1 MQLSNLPQLL
11 ADLPM
16 RDIATFA
23 IILTLVRLALVRIPA
38 AAARAFSEVL
48 EAALIAVVLVFM
60 IIQPFVMKT
69 FYIPSGSML
78 PTLIDDDHI
87 VVNKLG
93 FRLHAPHDDD
103 VVVFV
108 APPQAL
114 EESPDSGPSDGGPTY
129 YIKRLIGR
137 AGEVITASR
146 GYVEIDGR
154 EFSHTDIR
162 RQFGVLDQDKQHV
175 KIEANDLLIYET
187 SWKRYTAT
195 QVAAQFDEPGQTVV
209 FHPGVT
215 YRNGQPLSEP
225 FIAEDPDYDLKIVD
239 GHSVRFDDVRQ
250 TRVDGAD
257 PTPQQSTEYANAKP
271 GPVPAGDVFVM
282 GDNRNDSNDSTYWG
296 PLQANRLVGR
306 ASAIFWPVNRMHAV
320 R

>member
-1 MQLSNLPQLL
+1 MQLSNLPQVL

-23 IILTLVRLALVRIPA
+23 IILTLIRLALVRIPA

-87 VVNKLG
+87 VVDKLG
-93 FRLHAPHDDD
+93 FRLHPPHDDD

-114 EESPDSGPSDGGPTY
+114 EESPDTGPSDGGPTY

-137 AGEVITASR
+137 AGEIITASH
-146 GYVEIDGR
+146 GYIEING
-154 EFSHTDIR
+154 EQYSHEDIR
-162 RQFGVLDQDKQHV
+162 QKFGVLDQDKQHV
-175 KIEANDLLIYET
+175 KIEANDLLIYDI
-187 SWKRYTAT
+187 SWKRYTAD
-195 QVAAQFDEPGQTVV
+195 QVAAQFDEPGKSVA
-209 FHPGVT
+209 FHPGIT
-215 YRNGQPLSEP
+215 FRNGQPLSEP
-225 FIAEDPDYDLKIVD
+225 FTAEDPEYDLKVVN
-239 GHSVRFDDVRQ
+239 GHSVRFDDIRL
-250 TRVDGAD
+250 TRIDGQE
-257 PTPQQSTEYANAKP
+257 PTSAQAAQYVNAKP

-296 PLQANRLVGR
+296 PLEAKRLVGR